1 MANVSLT
8 RDEAVRRAALVRV
21 TGYDI
26 ELGLSE
32 AETFRSR
39 TVIGFTCA
47 TPGAATFVELADAID
62 VRARLNGAALP
73 ANAFE
78 GNRIVL
84 GDLAADNELVVE
96 ARLPCVTTG
105 DGMNRYVD
113 PADGATYL
121 AAFCGMDLAQR
132 VFACFDQPDL
142 RAPISLSVVAPAG
155 WTVLANGRAELT
167 DESEE
172 HGWWRFA
179 TTPAISTYL
188 FVVCAG
194 PWHSVVWERA
204 TPEGGIPFGWHAR
217 RSMAPDLDSAADE
230 LRQITDACFEH
241 YTTIFDEPFVFDS
254 YDQVMAP
261 GLNWGAM
268 ETPGCV
274 TYRDELL
281 FQGQA
286 SPADRQR
293 RAMIIA
299 HEMAHMWFG
308 DLVSVRWWE
317 DAWLSESFADYM
329 GFEVSSSV
337 AGFPGAWAS
346 FTIRQKLGGYE
357 ADERRSTHPVAP
369 SPESVVDVDT
379 AFGNF
384 DHISYSKGNSVVRQ
398 LVTWLGEE
406 TFLRGANA
414 YLTRHRL
421 GNADLGDFLDA
432 MDEVTDR
439 DVRSWSEVWLAA
451 TGFDTLRVRRD
462 GDVPV
467 LEREGCRPHRTLVGA
482 YSLGGHGLVRHGER
496 MLDIGADPLRL
507 DDWSGLLVIPN
518 CHDHT
523 FARIRLDDKS
533 WHAVV
538 DHLSDIDDPQVR
550 AVVWATALDMVH
562 SGDLAPADLI
572 AMIGTHLAVEEHSS
586 VWEGVFDRTLARVLP
601 GSFPVAS
608 VAVARAGL
616 AETCAATLRAGR
628 QRRCVGAP
636 GHPWSRRLHVRR
648 RPARRLAGR
657 GSNRQR
663 HRGGHQPALADPSSA
678 GRARRRGSGPHPE
691 GSSRRPVDP
700 GRDGCSAGSR
710 GPPVT
715 RCQATGL
722 GPDVRGR
729 RVQPHLH
736 GRSRGVLGARA
747 GRPADAVRRPLP
759 RRGSGMGGSPGPR
772 LQRRDRCC
780 VPLVCCGRDNRCR
793 TSGRTCRRRPDRPSS
808 SLGRHPRRSG
818 HGAEGPLPVDLA
830 IRWESSRG

>member
-1 MANVSLT
+1 M
-8 RDEAVRRAALVRV
+8 
-21 TGYDI
+21 
-26 ELGLSE
+26 
-32 AETFRSR
+32 
-39 TVIGFTCA
+39 
-47 TPGAATFVELADAID
+47 
-62 VRARLNGAALP
+62 
-73 ANAFE
+73 
-78 GNRIVL
+78 
-84 GDLAADNELVVE
+84 
-96 ARLPCVTTG
+96 
-105 DGMNRYVD
+105 
-113 PADGATYL
+113 
-121 AAFCGMDLAQR
+121 
-132 VFACFDQPDL
+132 
-142 RAPISLSVVAPAG
+142 
-155 WTVLANGRAELT
+155 
-167 DESEE
+167 
-172 HGWWRFA
+172 
-179 TTPAISTYL
+179 
-188 FVVCAG
+188 
-194 PWHSVVWERA
+194 
-204 TPEGGIPFGWHAR
+204 
-217 RSMAPDLDSAADE
+217 
-230 LRQITDACFEH
+230 
-241 YTTIFDEPFVFDS
+241 FDS

-293 RAMIIA
+293 RAMVIA

-308 DLVSVRWWE
+308 DLVSVRWWD

-406 TFLRGANA
+406 TFLRGAND

-432 MDEVTDR
+432 LDEVTDR

-467 LEREGCRPHRTLVGA
+467 LEREGCRPHRTLIGA
-482 YSLGGHGLVRHGER
+482 YSLGGHGLVRHGEQ

-533 WHAVV
+533 WHSIV

-550 AVVWATALDMVH
+550 AVVWATTLDMVH
-562 SGDLAPADLI
+562 SGDLEPADLI
-572 AMIGTHLAVEEHSS
+572 VMIGRHLAVEEHSS
-586 VWEGVFDRTLARVLP
+586 VWEGVFDHTLARVLP

-616 AETCAATLRAGR
+616 AEACAATLRAGHPR
-628 QRRCVGAP
+628 SLALPATRGLAACTSDADLLAGWLVAGRT
-636 GHPWSRRLHVRR
+636 GHGIEVDTNLRWRIL
-648 RPARRLAGR
+648 RRLAELDGVGPDR
-657 GSNRQR
+657 IQKE
-663 HRGGHQPALADPSSA
+663 AAADPSTQAETGAVRAAAALPSPDAKQRAWDLMSA
-678 GRARRRGSGPHPE
+678 DDVSNRIFTAAAEGFWVPEQADLLTPYVGRYLEEAPRWAARRGQGFSVGIGAAFPSFAVDETTVAGLQAALAGDVPTVL
-691 GSSRRPVDP
+691 RRLWDDILDDLVM
-700 GRDGCSAGSR
+700 ALK
-710 GPPVT
+710 
-715 RCQATGL
+715 A
-722 GPDVRGR
+722 
-729 RVQPHLH
+729 
-736 GRSRGVLGARA
+736 RSRW
-747 GRPADAVRRPLP
+747 
-759 RRGSGMGGSPGPR
+759 
-772 LQRRDRCC
+772 
-780 VPLVCCGRDNRCR
+780 
-793 TSGRTCRRRPDRPSS
+793 T
-808 SLGRHPRRSG
+808 
-818 HGAEGPLPVDLA
+818 
-830 IRWESSRG
+830 